1 MLALVL
7 LAAVESGP
15 AAAAAG
21 DGDAGLQELLPV
33 VPAAQLGADDGGVRV
48 GVGDAQEFGEGAG
61 LGCAVVVEQPEPL
74 DRFAVREFG
83 EVVGLVVPAAA
94 DRVPAAGAL
103 QIGQVLGS
111 EHGRGAGG
119 LLDGGAEA
127 GAAREVQ
134 DAVRADGVGEELRR
148 VVGAAGVGGD
158 HVLHGAFL
166 GEQPGEGV
174 RQPAGA
180 VVGDEHGGDD
190 VSRKLRS

>member
-7 LAAVESGP
+7 FAPVESGP
-15 AAAAAG
+15 AAAAVG
-21 DGDAGLQELLPV
+21 DGDADFEELLPV

-61 LGCAVVVEQPEPL
+61 LGGAVVVQEPEPL
-74 DRFAVREFG
+74 HRFAVREFG
-83 EVVGLVVPAAA
+83 EVVGVVVPRPA
-94 DRVPAAGAL
+94 DGVPAAGAL
-103 QIGQVLGS
+103 QVRQVLGS
-111 EHGRGAGG
+111 QDGGRAGG
-119 LLDGGAEA
+119 LLDRGAEA

-134 DAVRADGVGEELRR
+134 DAVGADGVGDEPCR

-158 HVLHGAFL
+158 DVLHGALL

-174 RQPAGA
+174 GQPAGT